1 MKNNKE
7 VAVIAPPQSSV
18 DTFISQALAANA
30 PVETLERLFALHRDV
45 QAERARAAFT
55 NSLAEFQENCP
66 IIKKTKKVMNKDGQ
80 TVRYVYAPIDAIVE
94 QIKKPLA
101 VAGFS
106 YTFTVKNT
114 EDLIT
119 ATAKVTHKLGHF
131 ETSTFSIPVDK
142 EGYMTAPQK
151 IASALTFAK
160 RYALCNAL
168 GISTGDEDTDATDV
182 GKEPD
187 VKSLKSKVIFLL
199 RNLGEKVGTG
209 VEIAVEI
216 ERLTGLKLV
225 DANLSQIVEKLE
237 AKVIAKNH
245 EEPTIQ
251 QPRRVARRTQRSHHW
266 Q

>member
-1 MKNNKE
+1 MSDTTEKKQK
-7 VAVIAPPQSSV
+7 AIKIAAPQSSV

-30 PVETLERLFALHRDV
+30 PVETLERLFALHKDV
-45 QAERARAAFT
+45 QAERARTAFT
-55 NSLAEFQENCP
+55 EALSEFQDQCP
-66 IIKKTKKVMNKDGQ
+66 IIKKTKKVMNKDGR

-94 QIKKPLA
+94 QIKKPLSLN
-101 VAGFS
+101 GFS
-106 YTFTVKNT
+106 YTFTVENT
-114 EDLIT
+114 ESMIT

-182 GKEPD
+182 GKEID
-187 VKSLKSKVIFLL
+187 VKSHKSKVIFLL
-199 RNLGEKVGTG
+199 RNLGEKTATAIEV
-209 VEIAVEI
+209 AVEV
-216 ERLTGLKLV
+216 ERLTGLKLI
-225 DANLSQIVEKLE
+225 DENLPQIVEKLE

-251 QPRRVARRTQRSHHW
+251 R
-266 Q
+266 

>member
-1 MKNNKE
+1 MTDKKE
-7 VAVIAPPQSSV
+7 KTAVAVAQPQSSV

-30 PVETLERLFALHRDV
+30 PVETLERLFALHKDV
-45 QAERARAAFT
+45 QAENARQAFT
-55 NSLAEFQENCP
+55 RALADFQNDCP
-66 IIKKTKKVMNKDGQ
+66 IIKKTKKVMNKDGR

-101 VAGFS
+101 VNGFS
-106 YTFTVKNT
+106 YTFTVQND
-114 EDLIT
+114 ESMIT
-119 ATAKVTHKLGHF
+119 ATAKVTHKLGWS

-199 RNLGEKVGTG
+199 RNLGEKVGSAIEIS
-209 VEIAVEI
+209 VEV
-216 ERLTGLKLV
+216 ERLTGLKLA
-225 DANLSQIVEKLE
+225 DANLPQIVEKLE
-237 AKVIAKNH
+237 AKLIAKNH

-251 QPRRVARRTQRSHHW
+251 R
-266 Q
+266 